1 MSGHSKW
8 ATIRRK
14 KEKTDAAR
22 GRIFTRLIRE
32 ITVAAR
38 LGGGDIEGNPRL
50 RQAVADA
57 KAANM
62 PADNV
67 TRAIKKGTG
76 ELPGTVYEEVTY
88 EGYGPGGC
96 AILIDAMT
104 DNKNRTLSEVRHI
117 FTKHNG
123 NLADNN
129 AVAYLFDRKSQ
140 VSLDPKELPE
150 DDILEAAL
158 EAGAED
164 VVGEEDGTFT
174 VTGEPNDLETIQTA
188 LEELDIEIQSAEVTM
203 VPQTSVTVDEEKN
216 ARALMKMMDALDDN
230 DDVQKVYSNF
240 DIDEAIMKRLED
252 E

>member
-22 GRIFTRLIRE
+22 GRTFTKLIKE
-32 ITVAAR
+32 ISVAAR
-38 LGGGDIEGNPRL
+38 MGGGDVETNPRL
-50 RQAVADA
+50 RVAVAAA
-57 KAANM
+57 KSANM
-62 PADNV
+62 PADNI

-76 ELPGTVYEEVTY
+76 ELPGTVYDEVTY

-96 AILIDAMT
+96 AILIDALT
-104 DNKNRTLSEVRHI
+104 DNKNRTLAEVRHL
-117 FTKHNG
+117 FSKYGG

-129 AVAYLFDRKSQ
+129 AVAYLFERKA
-140 VSLDPKELPE
+140 VIELEPGDKTE
-150 DDILEAAL
+150 DEIMELAL

-164 VVGEEDGTFT
+164 VVGDEEGAFT
-174 VTGEPNDLETIQTA
+174 ITGEPNDLDDIRQA
-188 LEELDIEIQSAEVTM
+188 LEDAGNTIRSAEVSM
-203 VPQTSVTVDEEKN
+203 VPQTTVEVEEKYVGTLLK
-216 ARALMKMMDALDDN
+216 LMDLFDEN

-240 DIDEAIMKRLED
+240 DIDPSLISDD